1 MPRKYN
7 VKYEALSLQ
16 NLEIEKELNFIYSE
30 ENPII
35 IDYDVNTR
43 NKSVADVLGGIVAGK
58 VRKSFGFTEQVN
70 GIFFA
75 FAIRYSGKLQ
85 ACYFNPTDNT
95 IYYHLADYTVKI
107 KDMTMEPKKG
117 KGYQEEV
124 VMTPLQFVEDI
135 QRKIPLQ
142 VQGIAILVE
151 KLPHQFHILQD

>member
-1 MPRKYN
+1 M
-7 VKYEALSLQ
+7 LQ
-16 NLEIEKELNFIYSE
+16 CNYFIYSE

-85 ACYFNPTDNT
+85 ACYFNPTDNIT
-95 IYYHLADYTVKI
+95 RAEAAVILNSIIGAEASDAVPVFADEGTVPAWAKSSVYALTAAGVFSGTGNRNFSANDAVSRAEVAQMLLKVKKI
-107 KDMTMEPKKG
+107 
-117 KGYQEEV
+117 
-124 VMTPLQFVEDI
+124 FVD
-135 QRKIPLQ
+135 
-142 VQGIAILVE
+142 
-151 KLPHQFHILQD
+151 

>member
-7 VKYEALSLQ
+7 VKYETLSLQ
-16 NLEIEKELNFIYSE
+16 ELRIEKKLNYIHSE

-58 VRKSFGFTEQVN
+58 VRRTEQVN

-85 ACYFNPTDNT
+85 ACYFNPKDNN
-95 IYYHLADYTVKI
+95 IYYHLADYTVKVGN
-107 KDMTMEPKKG
+107 TSVEPKNK
-117 KGYQEEV
+117 KEYQEKI
-124 VMTPLQFVEDI
+124 VMTPLQFIEDI
-135 QRKIPLQ
+135 QRKNPLQ

-151 KLPHQFHILQD
+151 KLPHQFHILQE